1 MSLEK
6 EIKEL
11 VCAGFSGIWVESQ
24 ECDDAIASIRRV
36 TEEKEWGFD
45 VWDIDRQLYS
55 GAAPAPG
62 PLQALRFLDQP
73 QAKQPMLLVL
83 KNFHRF
89 LGNPEVLQ
97 ALANRVVQG

>member
-1 MSLEK
+1 VSLEK

-45 VWDIDRQLYS
+45 VWTSIASFIRGTRRL
-55 GAAPAPG
+55 PARYRLCG
-62 PLQALRFLDQP
+62 F
-73 QAKQPMLLVL
+73 
-83 KNFHRF
+83 
-89 LGNPEVLQ
+89 
-97 ALANRVVQG
+97 